1 MNNELTDQALKARKA
16 ASDLLLQVR
25 RLASLNRKIAAIGT
39 VLKDYQETTAAVM
52 DEENDKVARLD
63 RIGRNQTS
71 IENGSRNVQDASSLA
86 EGAFED
92 IDVVVSGM
100 LRLPKNIAVDAVQA
114 SRAVFPD
121 KDTEKHFANQI
132 NALEAAID
140 KHIQT
145 NDYHGVKADLS
156 RLSTSLTNYFNGR
169 DAKRRRRYQQINQI
183 KKTTDDL
190 TAVQTK
196 LNDIFDLV
204 DMEVDEYAKAADK
217 LTSKVDSVMS
227 KVLLESDEDIMKDF
241 AKSERFGKPK
251 HVDAVV
257 VDVDKADDAEKT
269 EADKTESIET
279 TETVETVETTEAA
292 DVEKTDKAEAAEDAD
307 KAEKTDKTDK
317 AEATDKT
324 EVGADDVPQE
334 AQSNID
340 PEDADKES
348 EPIEIK
354 PAIEV
359 PAKSKFGKK
368 KKKRFLFF

>member
-25 RLASLNRKIAAIGT
+25 RLASLNRKIAAVGT
-39 VLKDYQETTAAVM
+39 VLKDYQETTAGVM
-52 DEENDKVARLD
+52 DDENDKVARLD

-71 IENGSRNVQDASSLA
+71 IENGARNVQDASSLA

-140 KHIQT
+140 QHIQT
-145 NDYHGVKADLS
+145 NDYHGLQADIS

-257 VDVDKADDAEKT
+257 VDVDKADKTEDDAEKVEAASVET
-269 EADKTESIET
+269 AETADKTE
-279 TETVETVETTEAA
+279 AA
-292 DVEKTDKAEAAEDAD
+292 SAEKTDKAEAADV
-307 KAEKTDKTDK
+307 EKTEEAEKTDK
-317 AEATDKT
+317 AEAADKT
-324 EVGADDVPQE
+324 KVGADDVPQE
-334 AQSNID
+334 DQSNID

>member
-25 RLASLNRKIAAIGT
+25 QLTSLNRKIAAVGT

-52 DEENDKVARLD
+52 DDENDKAARLD
-63 RIGRNQTS
+63 QIGRNQTS
-71 IENGSRNVQDASSLA
+71 IENGAHNVQDAASLA
-86 EGAFED
+86 EEAFED

-100 LRLPKNIAVDAVQA
+100 LRLPKNIAVDTVQA
-114 SRAVFPD
+114 NRAVFPD

-145 NDYHGVKADLS
+145 NDYHGLQADIS

-204 DMEVDEYAKAADK
+204 DTEVDEYAKAADK
-217 LTSKVDSVMS
+217 LTSKVDSIMS
-227 KVLLESDEDIMKDF
+227 RVLLESDEDIMKDF

-251 HVDAVV
+251 HIDAVV
-257 VDVDKADDAEKT
+257 VDVDKADKAEEKT
-269 EADKTESIET
+269 EAGKTETAETVDKT
-279 TETVETVETTEAA
+279 
-292 DVEKTDKAEAAEDAD
+292 DVEKIDKAEAA
-307 KAEKTDKTDK
+307 
-317 AEATDKT
+317 DKT
-324 EVGADDVPQE
+324 EVGTDDVPQE

-340 PEDADKES
+340 PEDADEES
-348 EPIEIK
+348 APIEIK

-359 PAKSKFGKK
+359 PAKSKSSKK
-368 KKKRFLFF
+368 KKKHFLFF